1 MLNII
6 RQICWTIEEFYNGL
20 PSYGK
25 VLVFIILIILLTI
38 SS

>member
-6 RQICWTIEEFYNGL
+6 RQICWTIEDFYKGL

-25 VLVFIILIILLTI
+25 VLVFIIWIILLVI